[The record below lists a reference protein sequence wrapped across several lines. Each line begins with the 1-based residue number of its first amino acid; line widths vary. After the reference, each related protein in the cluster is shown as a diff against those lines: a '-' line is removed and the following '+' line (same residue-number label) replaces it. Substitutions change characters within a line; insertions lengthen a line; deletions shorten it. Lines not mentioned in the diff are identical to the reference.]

1 MAANRDDGLDWL
13 VRRMEWER
21 TLRSLHDRGAPTTAT
36 GASAPARAH
45 EGRVATLGRR
55 WMSQPHWA
63 LLRFPARGTF
73 RRPSALKGR
82 A

>member
-21 TLRSLHDRGAPTTAT
+21 TLRSLHDRGVPTTAT
-36 GASAPARAH
+36 GASAPAPAH
-45 EGRVATLGRR
+45 EGCVGTSGRGR
-55 WMSQPHWA
+55 LSRPPWA
-63 LLRFPARGTF
+63 FLRFPARGRF
-73 RRPSALKGR
+73 RRPSVLKIR